1 MNIGIL
7 TSGGDA
13 PGMNALI
20 SNIVSLAEASNHKV
34 FAFQRGYQGL
44 VENDLVRLTSDLT
57 DNIFHLG
64 GSYIKSFRSSDF
76 LTEKG
81 FNSALTNIKNNN
93 IDVLIVSGGDGT
105 LKGAKKLAA
114 SGVNIIY
121 VPSTIDNDLQ
131 YTERSLGFD
140 SALNSAV
147 DYIEKIKMT
156 MLSMNRIFICEV
168 MGRYSPELAKNC
180 AYATN
185 ATYLIESK
193 KDCDEEKIINTFRE
207 YLNSGKNTPFIIV
220 RENSID
226 INKLAKLIQNEFD
239 IETRATVVGYV
250 QRGASPSVC
259 DRILARQFAE
269 LVIENINNNI
279 YNLALGVKHNLI
291 KGFDFKEISN
301 K

>member
-20 SNIVSLAEASNHKV
+20 SNVVSLAEENGHKV
-34 FAFQRGYQGL
+34 FAFRCGFQGL
-44 VENDLVRLTSDLT
+44 VDNDIIRLTSEIT

-64 GSYIKSFRSSDF
+64 GSYIKAFRSSDF
-76 LTEKG
+76 MTENG
-81 FNSALTNIKNNN
+81 FNSALKHVKLNN
-93 IDVLIVSGGDGT
+93 IDLLIVSGGDGT
-105 LKGAKKLAA
+105 LKGATRLQAN
-114 SGVNIIY
+114 GINVIY
-121 VPSTIDNDLQ
+121 VPSTIDNDLK
-131 YTERSLGFD
+131 YTDRSLGFD

-168 MGRYSPELAKNC
+168 MGRYSPELAINC

-185 ATYLIESK
+185 ATYLVENK
-193 KDCDEEKIINTFRE
+193 KDYDEQKIINAFKK
-207 YLNSGKNTPFIIV
+207 YLNSGKHSPFIIV
-220 RENSID
+220 RENSIN
-226 INKLAKLIQNEFD
+226 INKLAQVLQNEFD

-250 QRGASPSVC
+250 QRGVSPSVC
-259 DRILARQFAE
+259 DRILARKFAE
-269 LVIENINNNI
+269 EIINSINNNERCFV
-279 YNLALGVKHNLI
+279 LGTINNEI
-291 KGFDFKEISN
+291 KKFNFNQIK

>member
-1 MNIGIL
+1 MNIAVL

-20 SNIVSLAEASNHKV
+20 SNVVSLAEENNHKV
-34 FAFQRGYQGL
+34 FAFRCGYQGL
-44 VENDLVRLTSDLT
+44 VENDILRLTSDLT

-76 LTEKG
+76 TTDEGFEK
-81 FNSALTNIKNNN
+81 ALKNLQNN
-93 IDVLIVSGGDGT
+93 DIDVLIVSGGDGT
-105 LKGAKKLAA
+105 LKGAIKL
-114 SGVNIIY
+114 SQNGVNIIY
-121 VPSTIDNDLQ
+121 VPSTIDNDLH

-168 MGRYSPELAKNC
+168 MGRYSPELAINC

-193 KDCDEEKIINTFRE
+193 KDYDEAKILKVFKD
-207 YLNSGKNTPFIIV
+207 YLNAGKNSPFIIV
-220 RENSID
+220 RENSIN
-226 INKLAKLIQNEFD
+226 INKLAQLLQNEFD

-250 QRGASPSVC
+250 QRGSSPSVC

-269 LVIENINNNI
+269 LAIKNINDST
-279 YNLALGVKHNLI
+279 YNVALGVKDNLI
-291 KGFDFKEISN
+291 CNFNLN
-301 K
+301 KINKK